1 MVKLVEATEEEI
13 LSDLRER
20 GYEIPKNLF
29 NKEYKVDPNTSY
41 KPTSYE
47 RRVYFRR
54 MLLNRIQDR
63 IGLNNIDQKLKEE
76 ILPRVCSKMTAIW
89 VGAFDKLEQSMGRDV
104 WAYKVENEIFNQF
117 SMDEQDKFKRNAAL
131 WKDCRLT
138 IKELGNT
145 LIDEVIDILSSVI
158 FVKKDEDTNE

>member
-1 MVKLVEATEEEI
+1 MVQFIEATESEI

-20 GYEIPKNLF
+20 GYEIPNNLF
-29 NKEYKVDPNTSY
+29 NKEYSVVAGY

-47 RRVYFRR
+47 RKMYFRK
-54 MLLNRIQDR
+54 MLLARIQER

-89 VGAFDKLEQSMGRDV
+89 VGAFDKLEQTMGRDV

-117 SMDEQDKFKRNAAL
+117 SMDEQDKLKRNAAL

-138 IKELGNT
+138 IKELGNV
-145 LIDEVIDILSSVI
+145 LIDEVIDILSSVT
-158 FVKKDEDTNE
+158 FVKKAEVDNE